1 MKSISKF
8 ALFGLFAATIFLTSC
23 NSCNKKQVTLTVL
36 GENSS
41 NLQAMEALKGDYEKN
56 SNVKIEFK
64 PNTFED
70 AFSKANQDFANKTG
84 LYDIVLQYNFSLSS
98 FVRNGYVSNIDEL
111 SKGIPADQK
120 SFESDLFPNAWQEV
134 GYYYKN
140 PSNI

>member
-1 MKSISKF
+1 MKSKYS
-8 ALFGLFAATIFLTSC
+8 LFVLTVATIFLTSC
-23 NSCNKKQVTLTVL
+23 NSCNKQKVTLTVL

-41 NLQAMEALKGDYEKN
+41 NLQAMEPLKGGYEKN

-98 FVRNGYVSNIDEL
+98 FVRNSYVFNIDEIYISLTTL
-111 SKGIPADQK
+111 SGHDLSPQDPTNPKTSPALA
-120 SFESDLFPNAWQEV
+120 SSL
-134 GYYYKN
+134 
-140 PSNI
+140 